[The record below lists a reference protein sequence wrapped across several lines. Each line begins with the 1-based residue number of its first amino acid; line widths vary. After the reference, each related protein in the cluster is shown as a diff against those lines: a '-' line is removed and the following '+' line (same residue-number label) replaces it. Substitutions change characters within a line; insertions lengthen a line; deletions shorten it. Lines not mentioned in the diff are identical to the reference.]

1 MSKQLSINNLSSG
14 YGRKNIL
21 KNANLVF
28 EAGEFCALLGLNASG
43 KTTLLKTICGLL
55 KPAQGS
61 CLYGDEDF
69 LARNEKERA
78 RIVSY
83 IPQRH
88 SPMYGVSVLDVVMMG
103 FNASLGF
110 FMSPSPRD
118 KEKADQMLNR
128 FGLLAYRNT
137 DFSSLS
143 EGQKQMVILARTL
156 LQNTPIMLLDEPDSA
171 LDFNNRHSMLEK
183 VQSLIREENK
193 IGLIAIH
200 DPNFALAYCDRLILL
215 LNGHI
220 TFDLKV
226 ANTSIEELTSCLAA
240 IYGDISITQWKNQ
253 YIMMR
258 NL

>member
-1 MSKQLSINNLSSG
+1 MNKHLSINNLSSG
-14 YGRKNIL
+14 YGRKSIL
-21 KNANLVF
+21 KNVNLVF

-61 CLYGDEDF
+61 CLFGEKDF
-69 LARNEKERA
+69 LAMNEKERA
-78 RIVSY
+78 KIVSY

-110 FMSPSPRD
+110 FMSPSSRD

-128 FGLLAYRNT
+128 FDLLAFRNT